1 MRTPRFSSR
10 ITGTIHG
17 WCNLF
22 SCVSL
27 LALALMWAG
36 GATPVLA
43 WNGGS
48 HGPHYT
54 LEVTEGE
61 TTLPEHKS
69 VASTG
74 GSVQEGS
81 RNQEVVVSISH
92 NGTTVYRH
100 EGDENVWLGEV
111 PQVGE
116 TVTLE
121 SPAGKLIGSFVYD
134 GQPKIAPSVCAGS
147 TNFAGENT
155 SGFTVKGSYVTYS
168 YVTPYHRSPE
178 VQESNFGQAQVTTLS
193 GTTFGGSFLAPLE
206 LGETVAATE
215 SLETP
220 LAGGGT
226 FTYVSESVEPVKG
239 CPAPPPVVSPPAAV
253 VIAPPL
259 KGSILGFAR
268 ATIFTVLKSGWRD
281 HVSINQAGTVTQ
293 DLYLKGGKLPASAA
307 SAHKHHAKTPPAL
320 LLARGVTTANAAGT
334 VSVLLKLT
342 AAGRHK
348 LKSAGTVNAV
358 LVTTLRTSGGKAV
371 SLPPHSL
378 SLHR

>member
-27 LALALMWAG
+27 LALMWAG
-36 GATPVLA
+36 GATPALA

-134 GQPKIAPSVCAGS
+134 GQPKIA
-147 TNFAGENT
+147 
-155 SGFTVKGSYVTYS
+155 
-168 YVTPYHRSPE
+168 
-178 VQESNFGQAQVTTLS
+178 
-193 GTTFGGSFLAPLE
+193 
-206 LGETVAATE
+206 
-215 SLETP
+215 
-220 LAGGGT
+220 
-226 FTYVSESVEPVKG
+226 
-239 CPAPPPVVSPPAAV
+239 
-253 VIAPPL
+253 
-259 KGSILGFAR
+259 
-268 ATIFTVLKSGWRD
+268 
-281 HVSINQAGTVTQ
+281 
-293 DLYLKGGKLPASAA
+293 
-307 SAHKHHAKTPPAL
+307 
-320 LLARGVTTANAAGT
+320 
-334 VSVLLKLT
+334 
-342 AAGRHK
+342 
-348 LKSAGTVNAV
+348 
-358 LVTTLRTSGGKAV
+358 
-371 SLPPHSL
+371 
-378 SLHR
+378 